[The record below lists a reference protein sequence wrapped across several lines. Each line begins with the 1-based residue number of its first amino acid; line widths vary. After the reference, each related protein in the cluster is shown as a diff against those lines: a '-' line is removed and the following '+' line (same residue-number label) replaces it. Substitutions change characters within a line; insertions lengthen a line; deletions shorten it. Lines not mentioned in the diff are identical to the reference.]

1 MPWPQSR
8 SQPAGLGGGAHVRS
22 RMSHRVFDASTS
34 QPMLLDGALKLVSAR
49 SGASVVVVAP
59 AVVAFGAP
67 AATVISGAV
76 VTVVV
81 SEAVFLPLP
90 DEQLASTANA
100 RTAAKTTLTSTLLS

>member
-1 MPWPQSR
+1 
-8 SQPAGLGGGAHVRS
+8 
-22 RMSHRVFDASTS
+22 
-34 QPMLLDGALKLVSAR
+34 MLLDGALKLVRAR
-49 SGASVVVVAP
+49 SGASVVVVVAP

-81 SEAVFLPLP
+81 SEAVFLPSP

-100 RTAAKTTLTSTLLS
+100 RTAAKTALTSTLLS